1 MLNQGFFVYAL
12 ASGLFLCS
20 ALSLPLLALKDY
32 SNSSTIRIDQS
43 VLEESD
49 LDKDLSLLEEKRI
62 KLKENEQ
69 DAFQFINANTE
80 ELKPDLEGEEFFTHS
95 EKEQLLE
102 LWRATLLRNRSIQFI
117 LKSLSADPKNVTANN
132 NVMQAL
138 TRAMFVPF
146 YAVSAVA
153 DNTLVTGG
161 SLLGARVIG
170 DVVDKNNKERAVDQ
184 QITRTDMVVMFMLV
198 DEVAERLRQSYYRYK
213 DTKIKRAFLD
223 EDLAASGYDLSEAL
237 DSAPENGV
245 SEQVFLARMINN
257 ELQRKLRILDLD
269 YRSNRRNLI
278 ELAGEQAVA
287 NIDPMIDMEIREIYN
302 L

>member
-1 MLNQGFFVYAL
+1 MLNQSFFVYVL
-12 ASGLFLCS
+12 AFSTFLYS
-20 ALSLPLLALKDY
+20 ALSLPVLALKDY
-32 SNSSTIRIDQS
+32 SNSSSIKIDHS
-43 VLEESD
+43 LIEEPA
-49 LDKDLSLLEEKRI
+49 LDKELSLVEEKRI

-80 ELKPDLEGEEFFTHS
+80 ELRPDLETEEFFTHS

-223 EDLAASGYDLSEAL
+223 EDLEASAYDLSEAL
-237 DSAPENGV
+237 DTAPDNGV

-257 ELQRKLRILDLD
+257 ELQRQLRILDLD